1 MNPITAKDYMIAH
14 CSSTNPD
21 LVDQKINVA
30 VAENLEDPNIKRRLK
45 NVASAIA
52 ISDFRNLQNEP
63 ANNYWNVLK
72 LKKTA
77 NQNAIDV
84 QEAST
89 SRFGD
94 SVLQSYNTRARAEK
108 PAVTEDEDVFEIDD
122 AVLDGMEKS
131 VESTIKSE
139 AVKLAR
145 AKKTFSNLSEEE
157 KDTVYLS
164 LNSIVDLSN
173 NNTAPVDQKFI
184 SKYDARRLI
193 VPCFQAS
200 GLDGEVKI
208 MKLHASGLYT
218 IQHIGSVD
226 IPSSINLLRDKKII
240 PRLEFTK
247 KHCLKNAQILSKSL
261 EKEARLKKKK
271 STSYRRSPSWD
282 DVETSTKWT
291 RSTWFTS
298 PRASHYGAE
307 MQAWC

>member
-1 MNPITAKDYMIAH
+1 MNPITAKDYIIAH

-45 NVASAIA
+45 NVASAIT

-173 NNTAPVDQKFI
+173 NNTAPGTQRSFF
-184 SKYDARRLI
+184 
-193 VPCFQAS
+193 P
-200 GLDGEVKI
+200 
-208 MKLHASGLYT
+208 
-218 IQHIGSVD
+218 GS
-226 IPSSINLLRDKKII
+226 
-240 PRLEFTK
+240 TWQQ
-247 KHCLKNAQILSKSL
+247 LKNVVYQSRTVPPLP
-261 EKEARLKKKK
+261 EN
-271 STSYRRSPSWD
+271 
-282 DVETSTKWT
+282 VEEDL
-291 RSTWFTS
+291 REIEQVDLFLIYNFG
-298 PRASHYGAE
+298 HH
-307 MQAWC
+307 